1 MDLLLSWLGTVA
13 HRPNGQIVVA
23 GTNPLDAKVE
33 RYAVIGGI
41 GTYGNARGTVTAT
54 SINQQKTVVV
64 NLSA

>member
-1 MDLLLSWLGTVA
+1 VQSLIIA
-13 HRPNGQIVVA
+13 HAPNGQIVVA

-41 GTYGNARGTVTAT
+41 GAYGNARGTVTAT

-64 NLSA
+64 VNLSA